1 MNRYERLTPLLK
13 RFMEQGGPAGCA
25 CTVMRRGEVVYNEN
39 FGYANVEKKIP
50 IAPDTL
56 YRIYS
61 MTKVI
66 TCTAALMLYERGL
79 YLLNDPLGDYL
90 PEFKDPLVYRE
101 EGSGALSA
109 SPAASPIR
117 IKDLFTMTSGLTYD
131 GDGSETERRTSPIYR
146 NAPALMNVREFSRAL
161 AEVPLAFDPGSRWRY
176 GLSHDILGALIE
188 ALSGQSFGDFLKK
201 EIFEP
206 LGMKD
211 TAFRIRDDQRDRL
224 CVMYDCAEDGTL
236 TPNTRLDTQFQPEC
250 RYESGGGGLIST
262 TGDYVRFAQAL
273 VQGGTLDGVRLL
285 SPKTVQLMST
295 NHLTPPQMNDF
306 SWDHMSGY
314 GYGLG
319 VRVMADPAAGG
330 INGTIGEYGWAGMA
344 GSWLLIDPREQ
355 LTVVYMQQM
364 LPSKEP
370 FIANRIRSVVYGAFE

>member
-1 MNRYERLTPLLK
+1 MKRLERLTPLLK

-25 CTVMRRGEVVYNEN
+25 CTVMRRGEVVYREN
-39 FGYANVEKKIP
+39 FGYANIEKNIP
-50 IAPDTL
+50 IGPDTL

-79 YLLNDPLGDYL
+79 YQLNDPLDEYL
-90 PEFKDPLVYRE
+90 PEFKNPQVYRQD
-101 EGSGALSA
+101 GSGSLTV

-131 GDGSETERRTSPIYR
+131 GDGSETERKTALIYR
-146 NAPALMNVREFSRAL
+146 NAPATMNVRELSKAL
-161 AEVPLAFDPGSRWRY
+161 AEVPLAFDPGTRWRY
-176 GLSHDILGALIE
+176 GLSHDILGALVE
-188 ALSGQSFGDFLKK
+188 VLSGQSFGEFLKK

-211 TAFRIRDDQRDRL
+211 TAFRIREDERDRL
-224 CVMYDCAEDGTL
+224 SVLYDCAADGTL
-236 TPNTRLDTQFQPEC
+236 TPNTRLDAQFQPDC
-250 RYESGGGGLIST
+250 RFESGGGGLIST
-262 TGDYVRFAQAL
+262 MDDYVRFAQAL
-273 VQGGTLDGVRLL
+273 VQGGELNGVRLL

-295 NHLTPPQMNDF
+295 NHLTPQQLNDF
-306 SWDHMSGY
+306 SWDHLSGY

-319 VRVMADPAAGG
+319 VRVMIDPAAGG

-364 LPSKEP
+364 LPSREA
-370 FIANRIRSVVYGAFE
+370 FIANRIRNVVYGALE